1 MPEFR
6 FQDGKRETGVLAADN
21 NSDDSIRLNSLAFLI
36 DFGSTYTK
44 VVAVDLRTS
53 DIIGRSQA
61 ASTVDT
67 DVREGLVQA
76 LIALDENH
84 ALFAARPADLGVLED
99 KLVLA
104 SSSAAGGLKMAVIGL
119 VPGLTVEAANM
130 AALGAGAK
138 VVGAWSFKLAEK
150 TIVEIEAQ
158 RPDMILLTGGTDGG
172 DSATILHNARLLAR
186 STLSVPIVVAGNQA
200 VAGEVCGI
208 LTNTG
213 KNVRAT
219 ANVMPRSG
227 QLAVEAAREEIRTL
241 FMERITH
248 AKGLDGIGGLVPVI
262 LPTPMAVLQGA
273 LLGAEGTAQ
282 EQGWGDMVVVD
293 VGGATTDVHSIGY
306 GQPQGPNLIEQGLPE
321 PFAKRTVEGDLGIR
335 FNAGTLLNRVG
346 VDAFER
352 RFRGSFPEFNVSG
365 DQLAAYVDAISQ
377 ETSRIPRHDWQ
388 SAADA
393 ELARIAVDLAVERHV
408 GKKERIVTREG
419 ETWVH
424 YGKDLSETRTLIGT
438 GGVFIYN
445 AYVSYIL
452 SPATGSHRHYEVLKP
467 KSPRIFV
474 DSSYL
479 LYAVGL
485 LSQNEPD
492 VAMRMFKNNMR
503 PLDDT
508 TMVGVPKRPIDR

>member
-1 MPEFR
+1 
-6 FQDGKRETGVLAADN
+6 
-21 NSDDSIRLNSLAFLI
+21 LNSIALLV

-84 ALFAARPADLGVLED
+84 ALFDARPANLRALED

-104 SSSAAGGLKMAVIGL
+104 SSSAAGGLRMAVIGL

-138 VVGAWSFKLAEK
+138 VVGTWSFKLSEK
-150 TIVEIEAQ
+150 AIVEIETQ

-186 STLSVPIVVAGNQA
+186 AAFSVPIVVAGNRA
-200 VAGEVCGI
+200 AATEVCDI
-208 LTNTG
+208 LTNAG
-213 KNVRAT
+213 KDVRST

-241 FMERITH
+241 FMERITR
-248 AKGLDGIGGLVPVI
+248 AKGLDGISGLVPVI

-273 LLGAEGTAQ
+273 LLGAQGTEQ
-282 EQGWGDMVVVD
+282 EQGWGDLVVVD

-306 GQPQGPNLIEQGLPE
+306 GQPQGPTFIEQGLPE

-335 FNAGTLLNRVG
+335 FNAGTLLDRVG
-346 VDAFER
+346 VDALVGS
-352 RFRGSFPEFNVSG
+352 FRSAFPEFNISDG
-365 DQLAAYVDAISQ
+365 EIAAYVDAVSQ
-377 ETSRIPRHDWQ
+377 ETSRIPREPWQ
-388 SAADA
+388 GAVDA

-408 GKKERIVTREG
+408 GRKERIVTREG

-424 YGKDLSETRTLIGT
+424 YGKDLTEARTLIGT
-438 GGVFIYN
+438 GGVFMYN
-445 AYVSYIL
+445 ANVSHIL
-452 SPATGSHRHYEVLKP
+452 SAVPGSQRYYEVLRP
-467 KSPRIFV
+467 KNPRIFV
-474 DSSYL
+474 DSTYL

-485 LSQNEPD
+485 LSQNDSE
-492 VAMRMFKNNMR
+492 VAMRMFKKNMK
-503 PLDDT
+503 PLARAESMD
-508 TMVGVPKRPIDR
+508 